1 MNDLSNDYEA
11 VKDRVRELLDKQ
23 TEGGH
28 HTLRRIKDVLARHS
42 IAIGGVS
49 VIVAVVMIFFYLLYV
64 VFPIFRSAEVLPQ
77 QSYQVEASQPLL
89 WGMEEYG
96 EVAFRIEADG
106 QLNYY
111 YAQTGEAISQLSLPL
126 EDDEQVTQAV
136 FAHREESLVAVAL
149 SSGRVL
155 MPKLTFSISY
165 PNDVRTITP
174 GIEYPF
180 GEDGLQ
186 LMDSSIESIAA
197 AKSEEYFSIVTSDAE
212 QNIAFQRFELQESF
226 LTDGVQLELLS
237 EQALQGDFA
246 IKYLLHD
253 PTGHWV
259 YLIGVSGEL
268 QSYWL
273 EGDELIPN
281 ERLSLVANTE
291 QVTDVK
297 LLLGGISLLVGD
309 NTGKVSQWFPVR
321 DDNNTY
327 RLNLIRSFEFG
338 DADIKTIIPEI
349 RRKGFYV
356 IDAEN
361 NLGIFYT
368 TSHREV
374 LSENIA
380 ELSGESRLILN
391 PRTNRML
398 IASADKVHVWSIEN
412 EHPDLSWSAL
422 WSKVWYESYPEPQYT
437 WQSSASTTD
446 FEAKFSLVP
455 LSFGTLKAAF
465 YAMLFAMPLAIC
477 GAIFTA
483 YFMAPKMRSSVKPAI
498 EIMEALPTVILG
510 FLAGLWLA
518 PVMEENLPGVFM
530 ILILMPLAIVG
541 FGLIWHFLPSSVTS
555 RIPDGW
561 QAALL
566 VPVVILIAWGCF
578 AISYPMEK
586 VLFDGN
592 MRVWLESIGIT
603 YDQRNSLVVGI
614 AMGFAVI
621 PTIFSIAEDA
631 IFSVPKHLS
640 NGSLAL
646 GASPWQTLVRV
657 VLPTASPGIF
667 SAVMIGLGRAVG
679 ETMIVLMA
687 TGNTPIME
695 ANIFEG
701 MRTLSAN
708 IAVEMPESEVGS
720 SHYRVLF
727 LAGFVLFVFT
737 FVFNTLAE
745 NVRHRLRRKYGSL

>member
-1 MNDLSNDYEA
+1 MSELSNDYEA
-11 VKDRVRELLDKQ
+11 VKDRVRALLDKQ

-28 HTLRRIKDVLARHS
+28 HTLRRIKDMVAKHS

-64 VFPIFRSAEVLPQ
+64 VFPIFRSAEITQQQVYSNVAQAPQ
-77 QSYQVEASQPLL
+77 L

-96 EVAFRIEADG
+96 EIAYRLDDAG
-106 QLNYY
+106 QLVFYR
-111 YAQTGEAISQLSLPL
+111 ADSGAVISEEALPL
-126 EDDEQVTQAV
+126 TADEQVSSVAY
-136 FAHREESLVAVAL
+136 ANREEAIVAVAL
-149 SSGRVL
+149 NSGRVL
-155 MPKLTFSISY
+155 LPKLTFSISY
-165 PNDVRTITP
+165 PNDQRTITP
-174 GIEYPF
+174 SIEYPF
-180 GEDGLQ
+180 GEEGIL
-186 LMDSSIESIAA
+186 LGEAAIVHIAA
-197 AKSEEYFSIVTSDAE
+197 AKNEEYLSLVAVDENA
-212 QNIAFQRFELQESF
+212 NLAFQRFELQESF
-226 LTDGVQLELLS
+226 LTEGLELEQLT
-237 EQALQGDFA
+237 EQAIESDFSVD
-246 IKYLLHD
+246 YLMHD
-253 PTGHWV
+253 PTGQWV
-259 YLIGVSGEL
+259 YLVGKDGSL

-273 EGDELIPN
+273 EDDELQPN
-281 ERLSLVANTE
+281 ERLSLVA
-291 QVTDVK
+291 QGVSVTDAK
-297 LLLGGISLLVGD
+297 LLLGGISILVGD
-309 NTGKVSQWFPVR
+309 SQGNIAQWFPVR
-321 DDNNTY
+321 DDTNTY
-327 RLNLIRSFEFG
+327 RLTRIRNFAFSES
-338 DADIKTIIPEI
+338 AIVNITPEI
-349 RRKGFYV
+349 RRKGFYA
-356 IDAEN
+356 IDAEK
-361 NLGIFYT
+361 NLGIFYA

-374 LSENIA
+374 LQESLPELTDASEIV
-380 ELSGESRLILN
+380 IN
-391 PRTNRML
+391 PRGNRML
-398 IASADKVHVWSIEN
+398 VTAGSQIEVWSVEN

-437 WQSSASTTD
+437 YQSSASTTD

-530 ILILMPLAIVG
+530 ILILMPLAIIA
-541 FGLIWHFLPSSVTS
+541 FGLTWHFLPS
-555 RIPDGW
+555 RITALIPEGW

-566 VPVVILIAWGCF
+566 VPVIILIAWFCF
-578 AISYPMEK
+578 AISYPVEK
-586 VLFDGN
+586 LMFDGN

-603 YDQRNSLVVGI
+603 YDQRNSMVVGI

-727 LAGFVLFVFT
+727 LAGFVLFIFT
-737 FVFNTLAE
+737 FIFNTVAE